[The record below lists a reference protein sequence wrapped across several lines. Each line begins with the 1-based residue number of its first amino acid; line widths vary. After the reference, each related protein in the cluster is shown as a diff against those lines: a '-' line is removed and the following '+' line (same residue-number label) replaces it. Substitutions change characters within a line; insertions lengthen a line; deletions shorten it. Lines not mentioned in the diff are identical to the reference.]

1 MGLNLTEMISEITN
15 ETHYFAL
22 INQLFASYTYT
33 PLEITD
39 LFIEEKKK
47 IYHPWVTPCTQLE

>member
-47 IYHPWVTPCTQLE
+47 IYHP